1 MGRINCIKDGLNIT
15 KNKLANT
22 CQKAIVATDSAII
35 GLQLRG
41 VPVFATTET
50 PSKDGTQGDAMMS
63 KLLGIMCAMFNYV
76 GIGIL
81 AWGIIQFILATKR
94 SDADSKADAIQTA
107 VCGMALMGV
116 STIVNTIT
124 GKQVTSV
131 TI

>member
-1 MGRINCIKDGLNIT
+1 MGKINCIKDGLSIT
-15 KNKLANT
+15 RNKLANT
-22 CQKAIVATDSAII
+22 CQKAIVATNSAII

-41 VPVFATTET
+41 VPVFASTET
-50 PSKDGTQGDAMMS
+50 PSPDNTEGGVMMS

-76 GIGIL
+76 GLGVL

-116 STIVNTIT
+116 SAIVTTIT
-124 GKQVTSV
+124 GKSVTSV
-131 TI
+131 TF